1 MRKLS
6 VSRDIDGK
14 HGFILVDISEII
26 YIEYDGIVNRV
37 YVHTINDVFYTMGTL
52 KYFVEGLNAS
62 GFDFKLVDR
71 NSAVHMDKIVRL
83 DQKLKM
89 AFFELEI
96 TKKSKCCTI
105 ANRNFPEVVRS
116 LTNSIILA

>member
-1 MRKLS
+1 MRRLS
-6 VSRDIDGK
+6 VTRDIDGK
-14 HGFILVDISEII
+14 LGFNLVDIRDII
-26 YIEYDGIVNRV
+26 YIEYDGIINRM
-37 YVHTINDVFYTMGTL
+37 YVHTIDDVFYTMGTL
-52 KYFVEGLNAS
+52 KYFVESFNAC

-105 ANRNFPEVVRS
+105 ANRNFPEVVRC